1 MEGYHPLRRKEKEI
15 KDPVEMKAILAGALY
30 VTMAMCRDDEP
41 YLVTLSPGYD
51 GERNALY
58 FHCAREGK
66 KVGILKANGRVWGQ
80 AILDRGY
87 SHGHCDHLFD
97 SVQFAGRVCFVDD
110 PAEKRL
116 ALGVMLRQLERDPEA
131 VAAAQV
137 TDASVARVCIGR
149 VDIDYMSGKRSDKV
163 VTQG

>member
-1 MEGYHPLRRKEKEI
+1 MERYHPLRRKEKEI
-15 KDPVEMKAILAGALY
+15 KDPAEMKAILAGALC
-30 VTMAMCRDDEP
+30 VTVAMCRGDEP

-51 GERNALY
+51 RERNALY

-66 KVGILKANGRVWGQ
+66 KIDFLKANPRVWGQ

-110 PAEKRL
+110 PAEKRH
-116 ALGVMLRQLERDPEA
+116 ALGVMIRQLERNPEA

-137 TDASVARVCIGR
+137 TDASMARVCIGR
-149 VDIDYMSGKRSDKV
+149 IDIEFMSGKKSDKV
-163 VTQG
+163 VVQG